1 MGLKGSDCA
10 EGVVSGQW
18 LAAWE
23 GLFLAQVGGGNKY
36 GTEFRYRTIL
46 VGELVG
52 IVAGW
57 RSGYR
62 TILVGEW
69 WVSYDTIL
77 AGGGTFAGWWWNILC
92 TVSTLS

>member
-52 IVAGW
+52 IVRYNSGW
-57 RSGYR
+57 WWN
-62 TILVGEW
+62 ICLLVVEHL
-69 WVSYDTIL
+69 L
-77 AGGGTFAGWWWNILC
+77 AGGGTIY
-92 TVSTLS
+92 VQYPHYHST

>member
-52 IVAGW
+52 IIAG
-57 RSGYR
+57 
-62 TILVGEW
+62 
-69 WVSYDTIL
+69 
-77 AGGGTFAGWWWNILC
+77 
-92 TVSTLS
+92 